1 MYHPLISSYREIEK
15 EIIATAREL
24 GVGIVAYSPLG
35 RGFLSAAFS
44 SLDELGQ
51 DDWRRTQPRFSAE
64 NFAKN
69 VQSAFF
75 DFAKKKGCTPAQL
88 ALAWLHAQGEDIFP
102 IPGTKSPVRV
112 EENLGAFQVALS
124 AEEAVELADIVE
136 KGSGARYSADG
147 MTSTFDGRAGESL

>member
-1 MYHPLISSYREIEK
+1 M
-15 EIIATAREL
+15 
-24 GVGIVAYSPLG
+24 G
-35 RGFLSAAFS
+35 RGFLSAAFT
-44 SLDELGQ
+44 SLDELGH

-102 IPGTKSPVRV
+102 IPGTKSPSRV
-112 EENLGAFQVALS
+112 EENLGAFRVVLS
-124 AEEAVELADIVE
+124 AQEAVELADIVE
-136 KGSGARYSADG
+136 KGTGARYSSEG
-147 MTSTFDGRAGESL
+147 MTSTFEGRVAESL